1 MLLSEHC
8 NAVFGLP
15 CLNKGN
21 DVDDNDDLDL
31 ENEQVSSLRDSS
43 GSPPKSIPSSQFSS
57 CTTRAKVA
65 TELILQLGNS
75 SLKIKEAGVKH
86 LKQTRGSHCT
96 LPRISLELKPLS
108 KHLVTSASDH
118 KITIVVGS
126 SGAGRW
132 ASECFSRWLELH
144 SGQI

>member
-1 MLLSEHC
+1 MHCHLIVSQCVIFLFQIIPFCIVFYVLLSEHC

-57 CTTRAKVA
+57 LHNESESSHRAHSP
-65 TELILQLGNS
+65 TW
-75 SLKIKEAGVKH
+75 
-86 LKQTRGSHCT
+86 KQ
-96 LPRISLELKPLS
+96 
-108 KHLVTSASDH
+108 
-118 KITIVVGS
+118 
-126 SGAGRW
+126 
-132 ASECFSRWLELH
+132 
-144 SGQI
+144 